1 MSVPHWVRSATALRA
16 VVAFGLAM
24 RFNPWL
30 PEWLRDAT
38 GGVLYVYLMALLVR
52 LARPR
57 MTPLPSAVA
66 ALAITCAL
74 EFAQLWH
81 PAWLEAVRATL
92 PGRLALGTTFSWP
105 DFPPYFAG
113 AALAAWLK
121 R

>member
-1 MSVPHWVRSATALRA
+1 MLAVLAL
-16 VVAFGLAM
+16 GLAM
-24 RFNPWL
+24 RFNPFL

-38 GGVLYVYLMALLVR
+38 GGVLYVYLMAMLVR
-52 LARPR
+52 LARPL
-57 MTPLPSAVA
+57 MSPLSSAAAALVITSAV
-66 ALAITCAL
+66 

-81 PAWLEAVRATL
+81 PAWLEALRATL
-92 PGRLALGTTFSWP
+92 PGRLAWGTTFSWS

>member
-1 MSVPHWVRSATALRA
+1 MLA
-16 VVAFGLAM
+16 VVALGLAM
-24 RFNPWL
+24 RFNPLL
-30 PEWLRDAT
+30 PEWLRDAA
-38 GGVLYVYLMALLVR
+38 GGVCYVCLMALLVR
-52 LARPR
+52 LARPL
-57 MTPLPSAVA
+57 MTPLAAAAA
-66 ALAITCAL
+66 ALAVTCAV

-92 PGRLALGTTFSWP
+92 PGRLALGTTFSWS